1 MVTLKTYTM
10 SRWRFYFAV
19 LGCLLFAGGPSAQ
32 AQRFATRVFD
42 EVSVIHGILFNRAE
56 NIAGEMKELR
66 ADLYEPYHDTMAR
79 RPMVITVFGGAFVAG
94 SRDYAD
100 MVAIADTLAHHGFV
114 VASID
119 YRLVPT
125 LSISPTNMMRGAYM
139 ATQDV
144 SAAIRFFKAKSDHY
158 GIDTTAIFLLGNSA
172 GSIASLYT
180 VFMKNDERP
189 EEAYLGGDLGML
201 DDSGLDIS
209 RGHTSRVAG
218 VVAQWGGVSDLEV
231 IDADE
236 TTPICMIHGTADKTV
251 PYTSGTSGIYAIVS
265 PKLYGSYSIAQRM
278 DSLGMKHYELHPFEG
293 ESHAFYFGSKYR
305 LIPEKLDACL
315 KIAIDFLCRHL

>member
-1 MVTLKTYTM
+1 M
-10 SRWRFYFAV
+10 SRGRILFAA
-19 LGCLLFAGGPSAQ
+19 LWCLLLAGGPSVQ
-32 AQRFATRVFD
+32 AQRFAARVFD
-42 EVSVIHGILFNRAE
+42 EVSVIHGILFSRAE

-94 SRDYAD
+94 SRNYAD
-100 MVAIADTLAHHGFV
+100 MVAISDTLAHHGFV

-119 YRLVPT
+119 YRLVPARN
-125 LSISPTNMMRGAYM
+125 ISPTNMMRGAYM

-144 SAAIRFFKAKSDHY
+144 SAAIRFFKAQSDHY
-158 GIDTTAIFLLGNSA
+158 GIDTNAIFLLGNSA

-180 VFMKNDERP
+180 VFMKDDERP
-189 EEAYLGGDLGML
+189 AEAYLGGDLGML

-218 VVAQWGGVSDLEV
+218 VVAQWGGVSNIEV
-231 IDADE
+231 IDPDE
-236 TTPICMIHGTADKTV
+236 TTPVCMIHGTADKTV
-251 PYTSGTSGIYAIVS
+251 PYTYGTSGIYALVS
-265 PKLYGSYSIAQRM
+265 PKLYGSYSIAHRM

-293 ESHAFYFGSKYR
+293 ESHAFYFGPKYR

-315 KIAIDFLCRHL
+315 RIAIDFICRNLR

>member
-1 MVTLKTYTM
+1 M

-19 LGCLLFAGGPSAQ
+19 LGCLLLAGGPSAQ

-42 EVSVIHGILFNRAE
+42 EVTVIHGILFNQAE
-56 NIAGEMKELR
+56 DVGGNMRELR
-66 ADLYEPYHDTMAR
+66 ADFYEPYHDRMVR
-79 RPMVITVFGGAFVAG
+79 RPLVITVFGGGFVAG

-119 YRLVPT
+119 YRLVPARN
-125 LSISPTNMMRGAYM
+125 INATNMMRGAYM

-144 SAAIRFFKAKSDHY
+144 SAAIRFFKAKCDHY
-158 GIDTTAIFLLGNSA
+158 GIDTNAIFLLGNSA

-189 EEAYLGGDLGML
+189 QEAYLGGDLGML

-218 VVAQWGGVSDLEV
+218 VISQWGGVSDIEV
-231 IDADE
+231 VDADE
-236 TTPICMIHGTADKTV
+236 TTPLCMIHGTADKTV
-251 PYTSGTSGIYAIVS
+251 PYVYGTSGIYAIVS
-265 PKLYGSYSIAQRM
+265 PKLYGSYSIAHRM
-278 DSLGMKHYELHPFEG
+278 DSLGMKSYELHPFEG
-293 ESHAFYFGSKYR
+293 ESHAFYFAPKFK

-315 KIAIDFLCRHL
+315 KITIDFLCRHLP

>member
-1 MVTLKTYTM
+1 MKK
-10 SRWRFYFAV
+10 SRIILAITVYV
-19 LGCLLFAGGPSAQ
+19 MLLSVEMPLQ
-32 AQRFATRVFD
+32 AQRFANRVFD
-42 EVSVIHGILFNRAE
+42 EVSVVHGILFNRAE
-56 NIAGEMKELR
+56 DVAGVMKDLR
-66 ADLYEPYHDTMAR
+66 ADFYEPYHDTMAR
-79 RPMVITVFGGAFVAG
+79 RPMVITVFGGGFVAG

-119 YRLVPT
+119 YRLVPA
-125 LSISPTNMMRGAYM
+125 LSISPANMMRGAYM

-172 GSIASLYT
+172 GSIASLYA
-180 VFMKNDERP
+180 VFMKDDERP
-189 EEAYLGGDLGML
+189 AEASLGGDLGML

-218 VVAQWGGVSDLEV
+218 LVDQWGGVSDIEV

-236 TTPICMIHGTADKTV
+236 TTPVCMIHGTNDKTV
-251 PYTSGTSGIYAIVS
+251 PYTYGTSGIYAIVS
-265 PKLYGSYSIAQRM
+265 PKLYGSYSIAHRM
-278 DSLGMKHYELHPFEG
+278 DSLGMKNYELHPFEG
-293 ESHAFYFGSKYR
+293 EPHAFYFGPRFKI
-305 LIPEKLDACL
+305 IPDKLDACL
-315 KIAIDFLCRHL
+315 KIAIDFLCRHLPE